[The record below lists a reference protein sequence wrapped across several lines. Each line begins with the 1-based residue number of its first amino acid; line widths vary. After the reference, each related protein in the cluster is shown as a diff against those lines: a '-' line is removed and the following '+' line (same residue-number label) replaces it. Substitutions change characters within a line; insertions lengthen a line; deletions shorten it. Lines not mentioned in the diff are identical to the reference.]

1 MGLSNDFLYPRYL
14 VVVLVRNDKGEFV
27 YFHSVAIFATRS
39 DLLQFI
45 SRYREELSA
54 SLRSDSFGSYSYV
67 LTPVFRVYH
76 LTRAKI

>member
-1 MGLSNDFLYPRYL
+1 MGLLNDFLYPQYL

-27 YFHSVAIFATRS
+27 DFDSVAIYATRS

-45 SRYREELSA
+45 SLYREELSA
-54 SLRSDSFGSYSYV
+54 SLRSDAFDSYSDV

-76 LTRAKI
+76 LTRAKF